1 MQKPSPSKNA
11 GNAPKDPIHEKLTDF
26 GNILQNFGLN
36 LIQSIGEM
44 KHTLSVLADKVDQI
58 DKELI
63 NLKGLKT
70 SLQDLD
76 KFRRDV
82 DGDFSEIKAQLNSLI
97 GKMATEGNKIS
108 SNGEQDTQNLNTP
121 LDVLNDFESKIA
133 NCDSSTDMRSIINT
147 VKEKLF
153 ILTGGHKIL
162 FELRELELSN

>member
-1 MQKPSPSKNA
+1 MFILEYNFVYKIIKISKEYNLSVPTDLNNDKAMQKPSPSKNA

-70 SLQDLD
+70 C
-76 KFRRDV
+76 
-82 DGDFSEIKAQLNSLI
+82 
-97 GKMATEGNKIS
+97 
-108 SNGEQDTQNLNTP
+108 
-121 LDVLNDFESKIA
+121 SKIWT
-133 NCDSSTDMRSIINT
+133 SSVGM
-147 VKEKLF
+147 
-153 ILTGGHKIL
+153 
-162 FELRELELSN
+162 